1 MLALRNIN
9 TLPSLVEEFF
19 NNDFPFSWV
28 RNWNTASVPAVNI
41 AETKDEYRI
50 EVAAPG
56 LDKDDFKVNIED
68 DTLTISANKEVKKEE
83 KDETYTRREFSY
95 TSFSRSFSLPDT
107 VDSEK
112 IKAEHK
118 NGVLTIYVPK
128 KEEVKKKLAREVKIS

>member
-19 NNDFPFSWV
+19 NDFPFAGL
-28 RNWNTASVPAVNI
+28 RNWTTSSVPAVNI

-68 DTLTISANKEVKKEE
+68 DTLTISANKEEKKEE

-95 TSFSRSFSLPDT
+95 TSFSRSFNLPDT

-128 KEEVKKKLAREVKIS
+128 KEEVKKKLSREVKIS

>member
-1 MLALRNIN
+1 
-9 TLPSLVEEFF
+9 
-19 NNDFPFSWV
+19 
-28 RNWNTASVPAVNI
+28 
-41 AETKDEYRI
+41 
-50 EVAAPG
+50 

-83 KDETYTRREFSY
+83 KDETYTCREFSY
-95 TSFSRSFSLPDT
+95 TSFCRSFNLPDT

-128 KEEVKKKLAREVKIS
+128 KEEVKKKLTREVKIS